1 MRRPELILLAALMLA
16 GGAPARGQD
25 SAKPVATVNGKSLSE
40 LEFYRRCERKV
51 GGTSDTAIGFVVI
64 QDWIDEVIAEDEA
77 TRRKV
82 LPGEEDVSR
91 RLDAVRKMFEFRG
104 DSFEQWL
111 KDHGRSLDTLR
122 EEIRRQLIVEK
133 LLTGNVNVNA
143 GELEKYYADSKN
155 DLGLPEQIRVSVI
168 TADDK
173 KAADVVEARLKKGTP
188 FETVARDLSRD
199 QFAKQGGRVPFPV
212 VANVKVQGVLE
223 PPVLERALKLP
234 VGKASDAI
242 PVEGD
247 YVFVRV
253 EERLPARA
261 PALADVADLL
271 LSDLRVKLAGPEGL
285 QKAKEQMRRVVAAA
299 KIEVMRPEYR
309 PLLKRYEIKPP
320 EGAN

>member
-1 MRRPELILLAALMLA
+1 MRRAELILLAVLVLA
-16 GGAPARGQD
+16 GVSPARAQD
-25 SAKPVATVNGKSLSE
+25 SGKPVATVNGKALSE

-64 QDWIDEVIAEDEA
+64 QDWIDEVIAEEEA

-82 LPGEEDVSR
+82 LPTDEDVSR

-104 DSFEQWL
+104 DSFEPWL
-111 KDHGRSLDTLR
+111 KNHGRSLDTLR

-133 LLTGNVNVNA
+133 LLTGTVTVNV
-143 GELEKYYADSKN
+143 GELEKYYADNKN

-173 KAADVVEARLKKGTP
+173 KAADVIEGRLKKGAP
-188 FETVARDLSRD
+188 FETVAKDLSRD

-234 VGKASDAI
+234 VGKTSDAI
-242 PVEGD
+242 AVEGD
-247 YVFVRV
+247 YVFVRL

-271 LSDLRVKLAGPEGL
+271 LSDLRVKIAGPEGL
-285 QKAKEQMRRVVAAA
+285 QKAKEQMQRVVAAA
-299 KIEVMRPEYR
+299 KIDVMRPEYR
-309 PLLKRYEIKPP
+309 PLLKRYEIKLQ